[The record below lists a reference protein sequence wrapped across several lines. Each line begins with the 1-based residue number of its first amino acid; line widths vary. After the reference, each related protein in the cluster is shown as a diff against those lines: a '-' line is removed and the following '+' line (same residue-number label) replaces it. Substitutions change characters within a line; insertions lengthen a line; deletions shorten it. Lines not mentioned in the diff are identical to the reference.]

1 MAVYRIKHFDM
12 KSGDSYSTGE
22 FTDIKK
28 ALKDLKVERWLDKRV
43 EKEYGDKWYSV
54 LTIEEV

>member
-1 MAVYRIKHFDM
+1 MTVYKIKHFDV
-12 KSGDSYSTGE
+12 KSGENYSTGA
-22 FTDIKK
+22 FTNIKK
-28 ALKDLKVERWLDKRV
+28 ALRVLKSERWLDKRV

>member
-1 MAVYRIKHFDM
+1 MTVYRIKHFDV
-12 KSGDSYSTGE
+12 KSGESYSNGE

-28 ALKDLKVERWLDKRV
+28 ALKDLKVERWLDKKV